1 MKITNA
7 TVKNLIS
14 DSLNEELLKAF
25 GQTTN
30 YGGSVMQETTAQA
43 SQRRAESSE
52 TGNNETSGE
61 QEAQVGGAAGM
72 SEATLGAYRE
82 MANAALSLGKV
93 DALYSLMILATNH
106 PLWQVSDMRD
116 RYSAKALLG
125 QAEGATVEEIRTS
138 LRPHMGKLIPKLLRA
153 CNDPNKQTREQ
164 MNNLWLALSGGGAE
178 SRALITQ
185 NLLTTID
192 ILIEDAGSKL
202 WRARVGACGALS
214 DIIVG
219 RSWQDLGGGEV
230 EIDDEGKGMKAT
242 ASIRLL
248 RLWKITMRALDD
260 VRTAVRERGDSL
272 GRGIRALT
280 IRLCDPTV
288 SGFSHESDVYLSN
301 AQRKEREKQSEIT
314 AEYAATVS
322 LGWLVKYGLNQACA
336 EATGICISTLLGI
349 VEVAKP
355 STLQPVLPE
364 LIGSLL
370 MAMSGLEP
378 AALNYLQ
385 VRTAGNDAAASDNLE
400 RLRINMAL
408 NGPIAGVRIYTHL

>member
-1 MKITNA
+1 M
-7 TVKNLIS
+7 
-14 DSLNEELLKAF
+14 
-25 GQTTN
+25 
-30 YGGSVMQETTAQA
+30 
-43 SQRRAESSE
+43 
-52 TGNNETSGE
+52 
-61 QEAQVGGAAGM
+61 
-72 SEATLGAYRE
+72 
-82 MANAALSLGKV
+82 
-93 DALYSLMILATNH
+93 
-106 PLWQVSDMRD
+106 
-116 RYSAKALLG
+116 
-125 QAEGATVEEIRTS
+125 
-138 LRPHMGKLIPKLLRA
+138 
-153 CNDPNKQTREQ
+153 
-164 MNNLWLALSGGGAE
+164 SGGGAE